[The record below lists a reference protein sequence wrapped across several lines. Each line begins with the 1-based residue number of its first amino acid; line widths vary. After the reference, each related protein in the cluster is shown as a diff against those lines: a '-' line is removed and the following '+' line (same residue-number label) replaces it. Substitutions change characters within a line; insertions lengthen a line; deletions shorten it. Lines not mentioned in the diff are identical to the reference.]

1 MDTYFEVRVKLKWNE
16 IYKTITL
23 GDITFSEN
31 IPVTLCWFMIQVPI
45 FKVFCQSQKWFT
57 GTADSL
63 FYMHEYKKFS
73 DFAILF
79 QRTLRIKTAKLLFG

>member
-1 MDTYFEVRVKLKWNE
+1 
-16 IYKTITL
+16 
-23 GDITFSEN
+23 
-31 IPVTLCWFMIQVPI
+31 MIQVPI

-79 QRTLRIKTAKLLFG
+79 QRALRIETAKLLFG